1 MAPLG
6 VSPSK
11 PPWRRSSPPAKFA
24 AGLVSVPPPVKVQ
37 PASLFAFTSVAGFR
51 PSWPLSPLSPFCG
64 GEPWTVAPV
73 AAVSPLSP
81 LRPGVP
87 AEASALRTPD
97 ERRSVVMVPFLMSR
111 PWIVPSLILPDVIS
125 DPAAAVPVHART
137 TAKTPRITPGDR
149 RLRIH
154 PPCLE
159 QADHGPQF
167 VEPDG
172 RALMLSA

>member
-1 MAPLG
+1 ML
-6 VSPSK
+6 
-11 PPWRRSSPPAKFA
+11 A
-24 AGLVSVPPPVKVQ
+24 AGLSAVPPPIFIQ
-37 PASLFAFTSVAGFR
+37 PASPTFATSVAGFAASL
-51 PSWPLSPLSPFCG
+51 PGAPAAPAGPGCG
-64 GEPWTVAPV
+64 AEPWSVGPVAPV
-73 AAVSPLSP
+73 APVAPVSPFG
-81 LRPGVP
+81 PGVP
-87 AEASALRTPD
+87 AFRSCRRMPVV
-97 ERRSVVMVPFLMSR
+97 RRSVVMVPFLMSR